1 MMRSPYLEI
10 QGLDVFYGELQA
22 LRQVSLF
29 IEKGEIVT
37 LIGAN
42 GAGKSTTINAISGVL
57 KPFRGKILYQGS
69 PVGGLAPKKMV
80 KMGIAQV
87 PEGRRVFPYLT
98 VLENLKMGA
107 YLQKNQEEIEATMG
121 TVYQYFPILKDRK
134 NQPAGSLSGGEQ
146 QMLAIG
152 RALMTRPKLLL
163 MDEPSL
169 GLSPILRKELFKL
182 TQVINETGVS
192 ILLVEQ
198 NARMALGVADRG
210 YVMEKGRIVKVGKGK
225 ELLNDDEVKKAYL
238 GG

>member
-1 MMRSPYLEI
+1 MSNQELAI
-10 QGLDVFYGELQA
+10 QDLDVFYGELQA
-22 LRQVSLF
+22 LRGVSLF
-29 IEKGEIVT
+29 IEKGEIVA

-42 GAGKSTTINAISGVL
+42 GAGKSTTINTICGVL
-57 KPFRGKILYQGS
+57 KPFKGQIIFEES
-69 PVGGLAPKKMV
+69 PVSGLAPKKIV

-87 PEGRRVFPYLT
+87 PEGRRIFPYLT

-107 YLQKNQEEIEATMG
+107 YLQKNWKEMG
-121 TVYQYFPILKDRK
+121 AVLETIYHYFPILKNRQ
-134 NQPAGSLSGGEQ
+134 NQRAGSLSGGEQ

-169 GLSPILRKELFKL
+169 GLSPILCRELVKM
-182 TQVINETGVS
+182 TQAINQTGVS

-198 NARMALGVADRG
+198 NARMALGVANRG
-210 YVMEKGRIVKVGKGK
+210 YVMEKGTIFKEGKGK
-225 ELLNDDEVKKAYL
+225 ELLNDAEVKKAYL

>member
-1 MMRSPYLEI
+1 MKNPHLEI

-22 LRQVSLF
+22 LREISLL

-37 LIGAN
+37 LIGTN

-57 KPFRGKILYQGS
+57 KPFKGKILFEGS
-69 PVGGLAPKKMV
+69 PISGLAPKRMV

-107 YLQKNQEEIEATMG
+107 YLQKNWEEIAATLE
-121 TVYQYFPILKDRK
+121 TVYQYFPILKDRQK
-134 NQPAGSLSGGEQ
+134 QPAGSLSGGEQ
-146 QMLAIG
+146 QMLAVG
-152 RALMTRPKLLL
+152 RALMTHPKLLL

-169 GLSPILRKELFKL
+169 GLSPILCKELFRL

-198 NARMALGVADRG
+198 NARMALKVADRG
-210 YVMEKGRIVKVGKGK
+210 YVMEKGRIVKEGKGK
-225 ELLNDDEVKKAYL
+225 ELLNDDEVKKTYL
-238 GG
+238 GA

>member
-1 MMRSPYLEI
+1 MSHPQLEV
-10 QGLDVFYGELQA
+10 QDLDVFYGELQA
-22 LRQVSLF
+22 LREISLL

-42 GAGKSTTINAISGVL
+42 GAGKSTTINTISGVL
-57 KPFRGKILYQGS
+57 KPFKGRILFEGS
-69 PVGGLAPKKMV
+69 PVSGLAPKRIV

-107 YLQKNQEEIEATMG
+107 YLQKNWEEIGAALRTI
-121 TVYQYFPILKDRK
+121 YQYFPILKNRQ
-134 NQPAGSLSGGEQ
+134 NQRAGSLSGGEQ

-169 GLSPILRKELFKL
+169 GLSPILCRELVRM
-182 TQVINETGVS
+182 TQAIHETGVS

-198 NARMALGVADRG
+198 NARMALGVANRG
-210 YVMEKGRIVKVGKGK
+210 YVMEKGRIVKEGKGK

>member
-1 MMRSPYLEI
+1 MSNRLLVI
-10 QGLDVFYGELQA
+10 QDIDVFYGDLQA
-22 LRQVSLF
+22 LRGVSLF

-42 GAGKSTTINAISGVL
+42 GAGKSTTINTISGIL
-57 KPFRGKILYQGS
+57 KPANGKIIFKGS
-69 PVGGLAPKKMV
+69 NINQITPPKIV

-87 PEGRRVFPYLT
+87 PEGRRVFSYMT

-107 YLQKNQEEIEATMG
+107 YLQKNKSEVGATLEN
-121 TVYQYFPILKDRK
+121 VYNHFPRLKDRE
-134 NQPAGSLSGGEQ
+134 NQMAGSMSGGEQ

-152 RALMTRPKLLL
+152 RAIMAGPELLL

-169 GLSPILRKELFKL
+169 GLSPILVKEITKMI
-182 TQVINETGVS
+182 QAINQTGVS

-198 NARMALGVADRG
+198 NAMMALGIANRG
-210 YVMEKGRIVKVGKGK
+210 YVMEKGRIIKEGKGV
-225 ELLNDDEVKKAYL
+225 ELLNDAEVKKAYL